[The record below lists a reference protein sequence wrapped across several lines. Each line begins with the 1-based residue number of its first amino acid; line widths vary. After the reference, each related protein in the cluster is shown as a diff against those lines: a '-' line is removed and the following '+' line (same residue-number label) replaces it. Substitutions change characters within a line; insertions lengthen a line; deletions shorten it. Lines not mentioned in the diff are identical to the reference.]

1 MGYYTLLLISEY
13 MNIKEINNL
22 LKDVEKLENLN
33 SSFLHLTVNE
43 NQLSQ
48 TANGLLASKL
58 SERYYF
64 GSGNKGIIDFGSYT
78 FVGMPAV
85 ENLAV
90 AAENSL
96 KKMTGATVVNMSC
109 FSGLHAMMCSII
121 SSTNPGDLVMSIPFE
136 DGGHGA
142 TKGIIE
148 GLGRKH
154 AFVKFDQKN
163 LQIDVSETKKI
174 FKELKAKAIY
184 IDISVHLNSL
194 NIRQLRNSL
203 GKKAL
208 IIYDASHSMGLI
220 FGGAF
225 PSPFAEGA
233 DIICG
238 NTHKTFAG
246 PQRGIILFKDEV
258 LGTKADWLIKT
269 TLVSSVHTS
278 ELLVLA
284 ISILEYEKFGK
295 SYAKQVI
302 ENSKA
307 LASEFVN
314 LGYEVRKAN
323 NGEFSNNEQVHV
335 FIEDLGDRVELFRR
349 LVKNNIS
356 TNFMQILGGRPF
368 ARIGTQEITRR
379 GMKTGEMKIVA
390 KLFDKAI
397 SGKSIKTEVIR
408 FNNRFRNIRYSYDQ
422 K

>member
-13 MNIKEINNL
+13 MNIKEVNNL
-22 LKDVEKLENLN
+22 LKDVKRLESL
-33 SSFLHLTVNE
+33 SSNFLHLTVNE

-64 GSGNKGIIDFGSYT
+64 GSGNKGVIDFGSYT

-85 ENLAV
+85 EKLV
-90 AAENSL
+90 GKAEIAL
-96 KKMTGATVVNMSC
+96 KRMTGASVVNMSC
-109 FSGLHAMMCSII
+109 FSGLHAMMCAIV
-121 SSTNPGDLVMSIPFE
+121 SSTNPGDIVMSIPFE

-154 AFVKFDQKN
+154 AFVKFDQKH
-163 LQIDVSETKKI
+163 LQINVPETKKL
-174 FKELKAKAIY
+174 FKKLKAKAVY
-184 IDISVHLNSL
+184 VDVSVHLNPL
-194 NIRQLRNSL
+194 NIRQLREAL
-203 GKKAL
+203 GQKAL

-220 FGGAF
+220 FGGEF
-225 PSPFAEGA
+225 PSPFSDGA

-246 PQRGIILFKDEV
+246 PQRGIIMFKDKD

-278 ELLVLA
+278 ELLALA
-284 ISILEYEKFGK
+284 ISILEFERFGK
-295 SYAKQVI
+295 IYAKQVI
-302 ENSKA
+302 KNSKA
-307 LASEFVN
+307 LANEFVT

-323 NGEFSNNEQVHV
+323 DGGFSSNEQVHI
-335 FIEDLGDRVELFRR
+335 FIDGLGDRVELYRR

-379 GMKTGEMKIVA
+379 GMKTGEMKTVA
-390 KLFDKAI
+390 ELFDKAI
-397 SGKSIKTEVIR
+397 KGKPVKNEVIR
-408 FNNRFRNIRYSYDQ
+408 FNNLFRKIEYSYDQ